1 MVNVGKFDVLATYSF
16 VKARVS
22 GSSVSQAKE
31 YGYMIAVMGA
41 RGKGAMYKPS
51 SVNLAASPA
60 KKVEK
65 KKSVFSAADFDG
77 KVVAKMGSFFNKS
90 FLPAIEKFVKKG
102 YTYDQVKAAVKF
114 PPVRGAKLSGEEFVK
129 RAAKVK

>member
-1 MVNVGKFDVLATYSF
+1 MVMIGKFDILATFSF

-22 GSSVSQAKE
+22 GSSVSQAKQ

-51 SVNLAASPA
+51 SVNLAASPM
-60 KKVEK
+60 KKVQK
-65 KKSVFSAADFDG
+65 KTSVFSAADFDS
-77 KVVAKMGSFFNKS
+77 KVAGHMGDYFSKK

-102 YTYDQVKAAVKF
+102 YTYDQVKAMLKF
-114 PPVRGAKLSGEEFVK
+114 PPVRGAKLSGEEFSKRVSAVK
-129 RAAKVK
+129 